1 MHIGH
6 YISGAAHVG
15 LIGWA
20 LLGSVFQSTPEPF
33 EVAGVAVITE
43 AEFAALSAP
52 DQVPQPETDVEV
64 PVAPELSEAEPFRGA
79 EPDEAPDQNRPE
91 SAEAA
96 ETEDAP
102 DLSAVE
108 VPAPAELID
117 EVPDMTP
124 PSEDIAALQP
134 QEAEP
139 ETVQPAPRV
148 APEPVAPPE
157 PDVKI
162 DDTVREAVTPEE
174 SPDAAPQEPEEATAP
189 EAASTEIVTEAKE
202 LAPKSSVR
210 PQLRPRRAAE
220 AESAPEPK
228 DDTDD
233 AIAAALAEAGTQE
246 QAETPAAPSGP
257 PLTRGEKD
265 ALRISVQN
273 CWVVDVG
280 SQAANVTVTVAM
292 NMTREGKVDGAISL
306 LRAEGGDDQAT
317 KVAFEAARR
326 AILRCQKGGYKLPID
341 KYEHWR
347 EIEITFNPEKMRLK

>member
-6 YISGAAHVG
+6 YISGAAHIG

-20 LLGSVFQSTPEPF
+20 VLGPVFQGKPEPV
-33 EVAGVAVITE
+33 EVAGVAVISE

-52 DQVPQPETDVEV
+52 DRAPVPEMDVTV

-96 ETEDAP
+96 AAENAP
-102 DLSAVE
+102 DLSGVE
-108 VPAPAELID
+108 VPEPAELID

-124 PSEDIAALQP
+124 PSEEVAALQP
-134 QEAEP
+134 RESEP

-162 DDTVREAVTPEE
+162 DDVAREAVVPEDN
-174 SPDAAPQEPEEATAP
+174 PDAAPQEPQEATAP
-189 EAASTEIVTEAKE
+189 EAASTEIATEAKVG
-202 LAPKSSVR
+202 APKTSVR
-210 PQLRPRRAAE
+210 PQLRPRPAAR
-220 AESAPEPK
+220 PEPPAQASS
-228 DDTDD
+228 DD
-233 AIAAALAEAGTQE
+233 AIAAALAEAGAE
-246 QAETPAAPSGP
+246 EVAETPAAPSGP

-280 SQAANVTVTVAM
+280 SQAANVTVTVGM
-292 NMTREGKVDGAISL
+292 SMTREGKVDGAISL
-306 LRAEGGDDQAT
+306 LGAEGGDEQAT

-326 AILRCQKGGYKLPID
+326 AVLRCQKGGYKLPID
-341 KYEHWR
+341 KYDHWR
-347 EIEITFNPEKMRLK
+347 DIEITFNPEKMRLK